1 MLILRSSSDILWH
14 FINSKFGGKL
24 HDCHININDDK
35 KKKRTWEQLWHT
47 DRQSPSYG
55 VKYIY
60 IYGFL
65 GFFLFRLTCF
75 QTDLLLS
82 INKIEIDFKF
92 PSLSKSY
99 IKFVFFRECFMLH
112 VASVIQFFFQSSLL
126 TVYLDQNYFYHNF
139 SIMKSIHTCCLYLSL
154 CLEIFLNYYGNTME
168 FYFLVYS
175 KERYRLLM

>member
-1 MLILRSSSDILWH
+1 MALVALGSGELVQMHSWFTLMDMLILRSSSDILWH

-82 INKIEIDFKF
+82 ILGF
-92 PSLSKSY
+92 
-99 IKFVFFRECFMLH
+99 
-112 VASVIQFFFQSSLL
+112 
-126 TVYLDQNYFYHNF
+126 
-139 SIMKSIHTCCLYLSL
+139 
-154 CLEIFLNYYGNTME
+154 
-168 FYFLVYS
+168 
-175 KERYRLLM
+175 